1 MHYSFFSSNLSNSFL
16 KKKKKKR
23 KKNDKESSFTI
34 SMFVS
39 KELHQ
44 VVRYKFSL
52 WNIFKSSYCQR
63 KARNR
68 DNLKIKIDCSVV
80 IFFQNNFILYL
91 LLIFFLLAKSLK
103 EQKNKYFEG
112 IKFLMKLKKKYNK
125 CKDSLSELNIFK
137 NFQFHSRFS

>member
-16 KKKKKKR
+16 KKKKKTKQACVKSSEVWKKKKKKE

-103 EQKNKYFEG
+103 GFYKEQILWRDKVSHE
-112 IKFLMKLKKKYNK
+112 I
-125 CKDSLSELNIFK
+125 EEEI
-137 NFQFHSRFS
+137 